1 MTEFGTTLPTSPGLC
16 PCGGGLKSHVAHQ
29 QPAEICQVSD
39 AYSSTCLP
47 PVTVPAQSL
56 PCQRCH
62 LSPYL
67 RSHCPV
73 SAATCHRTCAVTAL
87 SALPRHL
94 LTCIP
99 VPRVTHR
106 LVQLSAVRHITCH
119 VSSPGVATSPVR
131 PVQSACHVAL
141 YGLYSHPPPPPFFHC
156 LGFRTERDVFRIR
169 SPLDEADIWPES
181 GRRDGRNGAGFVG
194 FGALSFLSLFGPY
207 QASGSSVMSVEEGEG
222 A

>member
-73 SAATCHRTCAVTAL
+73 SAATSPADVILTVVT
-87 SALPRHL
+87 
-94 LTCIP
+94 
-99 VPRVTHR
+99 RVTHR

-141 YGLYSHPPPPPFFHC
+141 YGLYSHPPPLFF
-156 LGFRTERDVFRIR
+156 
-169 SPLDEADIWPES
+169 
-181 GRRDGRNGAGFVG
+181 
-194 FGALSFLSLFGPY
+194 SLFGFSDRTRCLSHTEP
-207 QASGSSVMSVEEGEG
+207 A
-222 A
+222 